1 MFQRKHFKKELYNGK
16 TFFRSFSRGN
26 STKFNHLIIPL
37 LVDDNQILLSHM
49 LIKMAFCTAHTTKIF
64 FQNII
69 NIGLIMTRCKC
80 FLCFGQKKKL
90 WITCCQIYAVLIVWV
105 LFVATWSFQLSLEIW
120 YFPTIFRHKCFKG
133 YLC

>member
-1 MFQRKHFKKELYNGK
+1 MEKHFLDLLAEEIVQN
-16 TFFRSFSRGN
+16 
-26 STKFNHLIIPL
+26 LIIL
-37 LVDDNQILLSHM
+37 LYLCLLMTNQILLSHM

-90 WITCCQIYAVLIVWV
+90 
-105 LFVATWSFQLSLEIW
+105 
-120 YFPTIFRHKCFKG
+120 
-133 YLC
+133 